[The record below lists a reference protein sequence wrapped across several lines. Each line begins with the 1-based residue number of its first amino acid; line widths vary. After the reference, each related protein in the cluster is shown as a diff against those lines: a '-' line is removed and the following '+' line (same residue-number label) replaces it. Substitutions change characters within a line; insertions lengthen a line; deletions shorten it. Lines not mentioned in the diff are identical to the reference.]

1 MICVFC
7 GKFYDGNIQ
16 ESMHLTSFLAS
27 SFGFSQLKFPL
38 KMFQVMLLLLT
49 VFYLILSILFN
60 RASQVAQVV
69 KNLSANA
76 GDIGLIPV

>member
-1 MICVFC
+1 
-7 GKFYDGNIQ
+7 
-16 ESMHLTSFLAS
+16 
-27 SFGFSQLKFPL
+27 
-38 KMFQVMLLLLT
+38 MFQVMLLLLT

-76 GDIGLIPV
+76 GDTGLIPV